1 MAEQNIGAPREP
13 LRFEAPAGDT
23 PSAPASGT
31 MTCAQCATA
40 IGAYYYEAG
49 GAVYCARC
57 KGAIEQAEGA
67 ATGSSGFG
75 RGAVYGLG
83 AATLGAFGYWAV
95 MRITGFD
102 WALVSIAVAAF
113 VATAIRKGNGG
124 RGSRRFQLLAVLLTY
139 LAIGA
144 AYAPIFIAAMHE
156 QTEKDAAASPWEAE
170 TLPSTSSTEASAA
183 DGTNGAP
190 AARAHD
196 EGAGATAGAARVKAQ
211 RATPGRE
218 ILLYAGALILLALA
232 GPVLSVMGGGFPGS
246 LINLAIIGFALMKAW
261 QLSGGAA
268 AATAR
273 RAFTGPYKV
282 GGQNP
287 AV

>member
-13 LRFEAPAGDT
+13 LRFEPPAGDT

-67 ATGSSGFG
+67 AAGSSGFG
-75 RGAVYGLG
+75 RGALYGLG
-83 AATLGAFGYWAV
+83 AALVGAFGYWAF
-95 MRITGFD
+95 MRITGID

-156 QTEKDAAASPWEAE
+156 QTEKDAAAGPWEAE
-170 TLPSTSSTEASAA
+170 TIPSTSSTEASAA

-190 AARAHD
+190 AARSND
-196 EGAGATAGAARVKAQ
+196 EGASATRVKAE

-218 ILLYAGALILLALA
+218 ILLLVGAVILLALA
-232 GPVLSVMGGGFPGS
+232 GPVMSVMGGGFPGS

-282 GGQNP
+282 GGRDT